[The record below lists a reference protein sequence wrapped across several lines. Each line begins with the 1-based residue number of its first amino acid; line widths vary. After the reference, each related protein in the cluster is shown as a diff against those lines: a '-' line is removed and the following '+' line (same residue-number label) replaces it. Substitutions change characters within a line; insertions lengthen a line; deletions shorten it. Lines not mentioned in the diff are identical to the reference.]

1 MGVIQ
6 LRDRYYFARWTI
18 VLLSSFLLFGC
29 GFSPSD
35 SEVAQALNRGDPL
48 IGKVY
53 LIRNI
58 HRINGYERPEGYVI
72 EYSAEINLLENPAEY
87 FGRLAKEDQTGIGA
101 LTAFGQATGGLAR
114 WGLVTGAAISA
125 AKKGDV
131 VPFSGTITMIKSERG
146 WILRPD

>member
-1 MGVIQ
+1 MRKQCNLV
-6 LRDRYYFARWTI
+6 RWSI
-18 VLLSSFLLFGC
+18 VLLTILLLSGC

-35 SEVAQALNRGDPL
+35 SEVERALTQGDPL

-58 HRINGYERPEGYVI
+58 RRINGYERPEGYVI
-72 EYSAEINLLENPAEY
+72 EYGADVQMLTDPVKY
-87 FGRLAKEDQTGIGA
+87 FGSLSKADQSGIGA
-101 LTAFGQATGGLAR
+101 LVALGQATDGLAR
-114 WGLVTGAAISA
+114 WGLLTAAAISA

-131 VPFSGTITMIKSERG
+131 IPFSGTLTMIKSERG